1 MNDYLTQVL
10 NYAFE
15 HGIGVECSNGFCSD
29 TPCASNPDARRIV
42 INLNFHDQ
50 AQLPLQAAH
59 EVGHI
64 LNQHSGFMY
73 MFTLLKQG
81 QEAEANRT
89 AFHILVPMYFADTE
103 AEDANSQAFMDAF
116 HVPEPLVGMA
126 EAEIRGY
133 YEMTE
138 GNNAAQS

>member
-15 HGIGVECSNGFCSD
+15 HGIGVECSNDFCSD

-42 INLNFHDQ
+42 INMNFHDQ
-50 AQLPLQAAH
+50 SQLPLQAAH

-64 LNQHSGFMY
+64 LNQHSGLLY
-73 MFTLLKQG
+73 MFTLLKSK
-81 QEAEANRT
+81 QEAEANLT
-89 AFHILVPMYFADTE
+89 ALQILVPMYFADTDP
-103 AEDANSQAFMDAF
+103 EDANSQNFMDAF

-126 EAEIRGY
+126 ETEIRHY
-133 YEMTE
+133 YQTLER
-138 GNNAAQS
+138 

>member
-42 INLNFHDQ
+42 INMNFHDQ

-64 LNQHSGFMY
+64 LNKHSGLLY
-73 MFTLLKQG
+73 MFTLLKSQ

-89 AFHILVPMYFADTE
+89 ALQILVPMYFADTE
-103 AEDANSQAFMDAF
+103 AEDANSQAFMDIF
-116 HVPEPLVGMA
+116 HIPDSLAGVA
-126 EAEIRGY
+126 EDEIKNY
-133 YEMTE
+133 YR
-138 GNNAAQS
+138 